1 MCFIGKIII
10 FVDNIIEMPQTKHY
24 IYIFLMLFSISV
36 SSQKSIDEDPEL
48 IQNSINNRISQSQT
62 ALENYNYF
70 EAQNNLDEALV
81 FAEKLDNKKSE
92 GIIYGLKGKLQ
103 LITEDEDKA
112 ITSLN
117 KAIEIQRITK
127 DDGNLAN
134 SYKTLAE
141 VFVRKKDYS
150 QAADYFKSAK
160 TLFQQE
166 GLDKGLAETLLAEGK
181 TYIQI
186 KNYRKARSIIE
197 QSIAEAKKIG
207 YLKIQSDALLTQG
220 KVYNNLG
227 DYDKALTIANEGL
240 RIAKQNNYTSILNEG
255 YLVVSDINKSLGKI
269 NQSLESAELSR
280 EYLELHIKLSDS
292 LRNLKMIHS
301 SKDQE
306 TQHLLREM
314 DAKNKEV
321 VEQLEH
327 FEDDKNLNTLTSIL
341 SVALITILSLLTLSL
356 YKNNNI
362 RLKTNTMLHKKNG
375 ELIIA
380 KEKAELASK
389 TKANFLSTVTH
400 ELRTPLYAVTG
411 LSNMLLEENPRPEQ
425 VQHLKSLKFSGDY
438 LLTFIND
445 ILQINKIEANKV
457 DIEPESFN
465 LKKKINNIVLAL
477 NNSANDNNVKLHF
490 EYDNNLS
497 ENFIA
502 DQLKI
507 SQILINLIGNSIK
520 FAKDGDIWIRVYK
533 IEQKG
538 NIYTLRFEVEDNGIG
553 ISQEK
558 QDNMFESFSQGSIQI
573 NRKYGGTGLGLSI
586 VKGLIDILKG
596 KIYVKSELEK
606 GTTFYFEI
614 PLEYTSVEEAKEKKV
629 NYFSGNKEELDLS
642 DVRILVVEDNKIN
655 QMITKKIL
663 TKMNLKCDIIDN
675 GEDAVEMIKNN
686 NYNIILMDIHMP
698 GISGM
703 EATKRVRSFD
713 KELTIFALTAVTI
726 EDKMHEF
733 DEAGFTDIIPKPFK
747 QEEFEKKLYNALAG
761 KANKSA

>member
-1 MCFIGKIII
+1 MSQIKY
-10 FVDNIIEMPQTKHY
+10 Y
-24 IYIFLMLFSISV
+24 IYIIAILFSLSV
-36 SSQKSIDEDPEL
+36 SSQKSIDDDPE
-48 IQNSINNRISQSQT
+48 IVQNNINYRIAQSQT
-62 ALENYNYF
+62 ELENYNYYK
-70 EAQNNLDEALV
+70 AQKNLDEALEL
-81 FAEKLDNKKSE
+81 AEKSGNKKSI
-92 GIIYGLKGKLQ
+92 GLIYTIKGRLQ
-103 LITEDEDKA
+103 LIIEEEDKA
-112 ITSLN
+112 IKSLN
-117 KAIEIQRITK
+117 KAIEVQRIINDNT
-127 DDGNLAN
+127 NLGA
-134 SYKTLAE
+134 SYKTFGDVYLA
-141 VFVRKKDYS
+141 KKDYYS
-150 QAADYFKSAK
+150 ALDSYTAAKSK
-160 TLFQQE
+160 FEEE
-166 GLDKGLAETLLAEGK
+166 GLNKELAETLLCEAK
-181 TYIQI
+181 TYEEL
-186 KNYRKARSIIE
+186 KNYRKARDIVE
-197 QSIAEAKKIG
+197 QSLAIAKKED
-207 YLKIQSDALLTQG
+207 YLIIQSEALINQAIIYSQLG
-220 KVYNNLG
+220 NNE
-227 DYDKALTIANEGL
+227 KALVIANEGIQ
-240 RIAKQNNYTSILNEG
+240 IAKNNKFTSILNQG
-255 YLVVSDINKSLGKI
+255 YFVISGLYKDAENFKS
-269 NQSLESAELSR
+269 SR
-280 EYLELHIKLSDS
+280 DYLDLHLNLSDS
-292 LRNLKMIHS
+292 IRNLTRINS
-301 SKDQE
+301 TKDQE
-306 TQHLLREM
+306 TQYLLSEEIE
-314 DAKNKEV
+314 KNKEV
-321 VEQLEH
+321 VQELEKAK
-327 FEDDKNLNTLTSIL
+327 DDKNLNTLISIL

-362 RLKTNTMLHKKNG
+362 RLKTNNMLHKKNG

-411 LSNMLLEENPRPEQ
+411 LSNMLLDENPKPEQ
-425 VQHLKSLKFSGDY
+425 IQHLKSLKFSGDY

-477 NNSANDNNVKLHF
+477 NNSAQDNNIKIHF
-490 EYDNNLS
+490 EYDKDLS

-520 FAKDGDIWIRVYK
+520 FTKDGDIWIRVYK
-533 IEQKG
+533 IEEKDK
-538 NIYTLRFEVEDNGIG
+538 IYTLRFEVEDNGIG

-596 KIYVKSELEK
+596 QIYVKSELEK

-614 PLEYTSVEEAKEKKV
+614 PLEHTTVKEAKENKV
-629 NYFSGNKEELDLS
+629 TYFDGNASDLDLTK
-642 DVRILVVEDNKIN
+642 VKILVVEDNKIN

-663 TKMNLKCDIIDN
+663 TKMELKCDIVDN
-675 GEDAVEMIKNN
+675 GEEAVEMIKAND
-686 NYNIILMDIHMP
+686 YNIILMDIHMP

-733 DEAGFTDIIPKPFK
+733 EEAGFTDIIPKPFK
-747 QEEFEKKLYNALAG
+747 QEEFEKKLYNALAS
-761 KANKSA
+761 KSDTSTSA